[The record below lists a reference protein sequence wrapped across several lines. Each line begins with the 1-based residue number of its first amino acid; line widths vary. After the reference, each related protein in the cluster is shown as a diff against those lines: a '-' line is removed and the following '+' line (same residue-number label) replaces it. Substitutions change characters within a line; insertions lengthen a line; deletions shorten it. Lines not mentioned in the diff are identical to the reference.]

1 MDVILVALIMA
12 VILFGPIALIGWAC
26 VRTFRNR
33 NRPVG
38 VSTALPWP
46 PGDSAPRVLAEMTP
60 LLRGWGYAPATQGEA
75 GISFTKS
82 YRPAWLIVPCVL
94 FFPLGLLSLLYSRT
108 VALSFSLPARS
119 SGSDVVVSGMAP
131 APLTEQ
137 VSRALAELGSSGQRD

>member
-1 MDVILVALIMA
+1 MDAVLVVLIMV

-38 VSTALPWP
+38 FSVLLPWP
-46 PGDSAPRVLAEMTP
+46 PGESAVRVLAEMAP
-60 LLRGWGYAPATQGEA
+60 LLQGWGYVPATQGEA

-108 VALSFSLPARS
+108 VSLSFGLPVHS
-119 SGSDVVVSGMAP
+119 PGSDVVVSGMAP
-131 APLTEQ
+131 ALLAEQ
-137 VSRALAELGSSGQRD
+137 VSQALTELGSSG